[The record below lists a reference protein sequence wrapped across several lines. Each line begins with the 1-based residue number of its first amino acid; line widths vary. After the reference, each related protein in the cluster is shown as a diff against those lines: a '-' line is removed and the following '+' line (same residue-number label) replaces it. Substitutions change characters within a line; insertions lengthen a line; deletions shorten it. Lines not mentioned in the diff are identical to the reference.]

1 MEQWLVLDR
10 HHRVVYYAVAALAGA
25 GLAACTPGLRSIAP
39 TGLGPVSGDSVSAWL
54 ARYRP
59 LGALR
64 YDLKW
69 RFVNQKGSTAGRAVV
84 RVAPPDT
91 MRFDYRGPFGRSGAA
106 LVEGDSVLW
115 AVPQKDTRDLL
126 PAAPLFW
133 AALGIPRP
141 PPTDAALFGRT
152 QQGEHVW
159 RYATASDTMDFVEAG
174 AGVARLLME
183 VRREGRIVASLQL
196 TFRPGTHVP
205 GETRVRFPQDGSALI
220 FTIEGI
226 QHVAPFE
233 PSTWL
238 HP

>member
-1 MEQWLVLDR
+1 
-10 HHRVVYYAVAALAGA
+10 
-25 GLAACTPGLRSIAP
+25 
-39 TGLGPVSGDSVSAWL
+39 VSAWL
-54 ARYRP
+54 APYRP
-59 LGALR
+59 TGPLR

-106 LVEGDSVLW
+106 LVVGDSVLW
-115 AVPQKDTRDLL
+115 AVPEKDTRDLL

-133 AALGIPRP
+133 AALGMPRP
-141 PPTDAALFGRT
+141 PPADAALFGRT

-159 RYATASDTMDFVEAG
+159 RYVAASDTMDFVEAG
-174 AGVARLLME
+174 AGVAQLLME
-183 VRREGRIVASLQL
+183 VRREGRIAASLQL
-196 TFRPGTHVP
+196 TFRPGTRVP

-226 QHVAPFE
+226 QHVAPFD
-233 PSTWL
+233 PSTWRR
-238 HP
+238 P